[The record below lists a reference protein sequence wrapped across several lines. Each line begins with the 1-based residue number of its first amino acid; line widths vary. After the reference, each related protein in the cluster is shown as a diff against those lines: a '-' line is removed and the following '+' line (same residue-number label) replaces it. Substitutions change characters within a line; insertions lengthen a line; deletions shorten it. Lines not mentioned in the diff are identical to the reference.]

1 MKYWQCEGVKDIS
14 EDVIYELSLEVCTGE
29 EALSEDALAA
39 LYEEAGGLGAAKGHH
54 GQPEHAL
61 GQPREQQLGDRRE
74 GEDGLVLWE
83 HSHMMFG
90 FSREGGQVPKGYLV
104 RLLS

>member
-1 MKYWQCEGVKDIS
+1 MS
-14 EDVIYELSLEVCTGE
+14 EDVIYGMSLEVCAGE

-39 LYEEAGGLGAAKGHH
+39 LDEEAGGLGAAQGRH

-74 GEDGLVLWE
+74 GEDGLVLWGTLTYDVQLV
-83 HSHMMFG
+83 HWLGRTKKGS
-90 FSREGGQVPKGYLV
+90 PKK
-104 RLLS
+104 RT